1 MEGDISPA
9 NFEFWACHKWL
20 GTSVYKTLFWFIT
33 KLFLFPITVHFQSL
47 TFCYYLITYTGKPC
61 PHVNYVNYSSFLS
74 LNFCILVG
82 KLTPWDV
89 SMKKT
94 GVLKKLG
101 KILLSEDCLQEVGVQ
116 HGEFNPLHCSC
127 LENPRDGGAW
137 WAAIYGVGHDWFDLA
152 AAGQHKL
159 AFRTERSDRKVLIS
173 DWDSAIHTSHHRLE
187 WRERQSLIY

>member
-1 MEGDISPA
+1 MEGHISPA

-20 GTSVYKTLFWFIT
+20 GTSVYKKLFWFIT

-47 TFCYYLITYTGKPC
+47 TLLLLGNMHREALLC

-101 KILLSEDCLQEVGVQ
+101 KILLSEDCLQEVGIQ
-116 HGEFNPLHCSC
+116 HGECKGL
-127 LENPRDGGAW
+127 
-137 WAAIYGVGHDWFDLA
+137 
-152 AAGQHKL
+152 GQHRL
-159 AFRTERSDRKVLIS
+159 AFRTERPDRKILIS
-173 DWDSAIHTSHHRLE
+173 DWDSAIHTPHHRLE